1 MRLLIYQ
8 IALFDVFKLAHGLI
22 NNAHNMQ
29 FLLLKLAKPGL
40 NRGFFLFTESNLR
53 VVSGCFH
60 DNCLCFSKNSL
71 IDSFEICFSF

>member
-29 FLLLKLAKPGL
+29 FLLLKLAKHGL
-40 NRGFFLFTESNLR
+40 NRGFFVFMERNLR
-53 VVSGCFH
+53 VVSGFFH
-60 DNCLCFSKNSL
+60 DNCLFLQKFL
-71 IDSFEICFSF
+71 D